1 MKKLFDEIP
10 VIESDQ
16 LILRKLTDADAP
28 LIEEM
33 TQSKL
38 IYRYEPTFLFE
49 RQYTD
54 KRQMIRDVYG
64 EVFETKQNLILG
76 IHTIEENQLCG
87 LAEFYGYKESL
98 HKVCIGYRLRESYWG
113 KGIATQ
119 AGWLMMD
126 YLLNST
132 DVEIITASTMVENRA
147 SARVLIKNGFTLVNS
162 AVPEDWGYDHPTLA
176 DKWIL

>member
-16 LILRKLTDADAP
+16 IILRKLTNEDAP

-33 TQSKL
+33 TRSKL

-54 KRQMIRDVYG
+54 MHQMIREVYG
-64 EVFETKQNLILG
+64 EIFETKQSLILA
-76 IHTIEENQLCG
+76 IHYNETNQLCG

-98 HKVCIGYRLRESYWG
+98 HKTCVGYRLRESYWG

-162 AVPEDWGYDHPTLA
+162 AVPEDWGYTHPTLA

>member
-16 LILRKLTDADAP
+16 LILSKLTDADAP
-28 LIEEM
+28 LIKEM
-33 TQSKL
+33 RQSKR

-54 KRQMIRDVYG
+54 MHQMIRDVYG
-64 EVFETKQNLILG
+64 EIFETKQNLILG
-76 IHTIEENQLCG
+76 IHSIDDHQFCG

-98 HKVCIGYRLRESYWG
+98 HKVCVGYRLCESYWK

-132 DVEIITASTMVENRA
+132 DVEIITASTMIENRA
-147 SARVLIKNGFTLVNS
+147 SAHVLIKNGFTLVNS
-162 AVPEDWGYDHPTLA
+162 AVPEDWGYAQPTLA

>member
-16 LILRKLTDADAP
+16 IILRKLTDEDAP

-33 TQSKL
+33 TRSKL
-38 IYRYEPTFLFE
+38 IYRYEPTYLFE
-49 RQYTD
+49 RQYID
-54 KRQMIRDVYG
+54 MHQMIREVYG
-64 EVFETKQNLILG
+64 EIFETKQSLILA
-76 IHTIEENQLCG
+76 IHSIENNQLCG

-98 HKVCIGYRLRESYWG
+98 HKTCVGYRLRESYWG

-132 DVEIITASTMVENRA
+132 DVEIITASTMVENKP
-147 SARVLIKNGFTLVNS
+147 SARVLIKNGFKLVNS
-162 AVPEDWGYDHPTLA
+162 AVPEDWGYAHPTLA

>member
-16 LILRKLTDADAP
+16 IILRKLTDEDAP

-33 TQSKL
+33 TRTKL

-54 KRQMIRDVYG
+54 MHQMIREVYG
-64 EVFETKQNLILG
+64 EIFETKQSLILA
-76 IHTIEENQLCG
+76 IHSNETNQLCG

-98 HKVCIGYRLRESYWG
+98 HKTCVGYRLRESYWG

-147 SARVLIKNGFTLVNS
+147 SARVLIKNGFKLVNS
-162 AVPEDWGYDHPTLA
+162 AVPEDWGYAHPTLA
-176 DKWIL
+176 DKWFL